1 LPTDSHPQ
9 EVALWIKCHLK
20 KKHEAVSV
28 LPDEYGPRFVAW
40 WRSIQPSWCTL
51 PDGGYAKATPDDEN
65 WASLGKGGS
74 AGLYIVVMAL
84 SWWIRALDLTG
95 VNSTAWDVVDDV
107 YGSYSR
113 SVSRTM
119 CQTMENGSE
128 MRRMQQRQTKGSIIL
143 VLSI

>member
-1 LPTDSHPQ
+1 MPTDSRPQ

-40 WRSIQPSWCTL
+40 WRSIQPSWRTL

-107 YGSYSR
+107 LWVVQQIR
-113 SVSRTM
+113 LKNNVPN
-119 CQTMENGSE
+119 NGKRARNE
-128 MRRMQQRQTKGSIIL
+128 EDVAKANKR
-143 VLSI
+143 

>member
-1 LPTDSHPQ
+1 MPTDSRPQ
-9 EVALWIKCHLK
+9 EVASWIKRHLK

-28 LPDEYGPRFVAW
+28 LPDEYGPCFIAW
-40 WRSIQPSWCTL
+40 WRSIQPSWRTL
-51 PDGGYAKATPDDEN
+51 PDGGYAKAIPDDEN

-107 YGSYSR
+107 LWVVQQIR
-113 SVSRTM
+113 LKNNVPN
-119 CQTMENGSE
+119 NGKRARNE
-128 MRRMQQRQTKGSIIL
+128 EDVAKANKR
-143 VLSI
+143 

>member
-1 LPTDSHPQ
+1 LPTDSRPQ
-9 EVALWIKCHLK
+9 EVALWIKRHLK

-40 WRSIQPSWCTL
+40 WRSIQPSWRTL

-107 YGSYSR
+107 LWVVQQIR
-113 SVSRTM
+113 LKNNVPN
-119 CQTMENGSE
+119 NGKRARNE
-128 MRRMQQRQTKGSIIL
+128 EDVAKANKR
-143 VLSI
+143 